1 MDSGSLCGLLE
12 DGLRNADSVA
22 VAACRRI
29 ADGVAGA
36 CVRVCGI
43 ALLRTE
49 VGAALITNAD
59 ARRAVRAVPEHTG
72 SFIAIRRV
80 AGRVEQGGV
89 GHIAGFAEIV
99 GTAGDEGGAGER
111 DETDEGAKSGL
122 HDGRGAQRV
131 AHTGEWIRNVAAPD
145 AGVNED
151 VGVVGKGWG
160 VSGRVA

>member
-29 ADGVAGA
+29 ADRVAGA

-43 ALLRTE
+43 ALLRTK

-122 HDGRGAQRV
+122 HDGRGR
-131 AHTGEWIRNVAAPD
+131 
-145 AGVNED
+145 
-151 VGVVGKGWG
+151 KG
-160 VSGRVA
+160 